1 MKKVKQLVFILNK
14 DGESLMPSK
23 RIKHAHKLVKEG
35 FAEIISKTPFIIK
48 LNYQTLNITQPLS
61 LGIDPGRT
69 NIGLTVISDKSVVFM
84 AKIET
89 RNKDIPRLMAKRKA
103 YRQASRRGER
113 LRRKRRAEKNNTI
126 MLGWGWK
133 ELFLPHY
140 EKSII
145 IKEIRNSYSRFLNRK
160 RPEGWLTPT
169 ANQLVETHINTV
181 KKLQSFMPISDCTLE
196 LNKFAFMKLE
206 DGTVRGTDFQ
216 NGRLKNY
223 TSVNDY
229 IWHRQDGK
237 CYCCQNPIDDYH
249 HIKPR
254 HEGGS
259 DDPDNKVGVC
269 ENCHDKIHLG
279 KIKLSLEGFQKK
291 YNALS
296 ILNQAIPFISEKLSE
311 IFRDNFHQTTGYE
324 TSLLRKEL
332 NLSKTKDSHDID
344 ALCIAINGSK
354 ANIDISNLPHSYLIK
369 QFRRHDR
376 ALINNQKER
385 TYYLD
390 GKVVAKNRHKR
401 FEQEGDSLEEFVLEN
416 PDKVAKLTVRKSK
429 RSYNNPDRIMPG
441 ARFLY
446 KNKEYVLVAQKDNGC
461 YYKGY
466 GMETFVKTSEC
477 QIIKYNQGLIFV
489 A

>member
-14 DGESLMPSK
+14 EDEPLMPSK
-23 RIKHAHKLVKEG
+23 RIKHDYKLVKDG

-69 NIGLTVISDKSVVFM
+69 NIGLTVISDKGVVFM

-103 YRQASRRGER
+103 HRQASRRGER
-113 LRRKRRAEKNNTI
+113 LRRKRRAEKNNTT
-126 MLGWGWK
+126 MSGWGWR
-133 ELFLPHY
+133 ELFLPHFK
-140 EKSII
+140 ESLI
-145 IKEIRNSYSRFLNRK
+145 IKDITNSLCRLLNRK
-160 RPEGWLTPT
+160 RDKGWITPT
-169 ANQLVETHINTV
+169 ANQLVETHINVV
-181 KKLQSFMPISDCTLE
+181 KKLKTFIPIIDCTLE
-196 LNKFAFMKLE
+196 LNKFAFMKFE
-206 DGTVRGTDFQ
+206 DNTIWGVDFQ

-223 TSVNDY
+223 SSVNDY
-229 IWHRQDGK
+229 VWHRQNGK
-237 CYCCQNPIDDYH
+237 CYCCDGNIDDYH

-254 HEGGS
+254 NEGGS

-269 ENCHDKIHLG
+269 EGCHDKIHLG
-279 KIKLSLEGFQKK
+279 KIKLSINGFQKK

-296 ILNQAIPFISEKLSE
+296 VLNTAIPFISKKLSE
-311 IFRDNFHQTTGYE
+311 MFGNNFHQTTGYE

-332 NLSKTKDSHDID
+332 NLPKTEDSHDID
-344 ALCIAINGSK
+344 ALCIAINGTK
-354 ANIDISNLPHSYLIK
+354 ANIDVNNLPHSYLIK

-376 ALINNQKER
+376 AIIKAQKER

-390 GKVVAKNRHKR
+390 GKAVAKNRHKR
-401 FEQEGDSLEEFVLEN
+401 FEQEGDSLEEFALKN
-416 PDKVAKLTVRKSK
+416 PAKVAELTVKKSK

-446 KNKEYVLVAQKDNGC
+446 KGKEYV
-461 YYKGY
+461 
-466 GMETFVKTSEC
+466 
-477 QIIKYNQGLIFV
+477 
-489 A
+489 